1 MCERTGFSPKAPR
14 TKTCPF
20 LDCIARV
27 TKGDATSAL
36 ATRAPCAERPPRLVA
51 AVATSTVALARSFST
66 SGRCVASD
74 MIVMPP
80 MECPASTAS
89 CTSVAS
95 RTAVRSCASVSIVS
109 GAVPL
114 VLAPWPRWS

>member
-27 TKGDATSAL
+27 TSGDATNAL
-36 ATRAPCAERPPRLVA
+36 ATRAPCAEPPTRLVA
-51 AVATSTVALARSFST
+51 AVATSTVAFARSLST
-66 SGRCVASD
+66 SGRWVAKD

-80 MECPASTAS
+80 MECPASTALR
-89 CTSVAS
+89 TSVAS
-95 RTAVRSCASVSIVS
+95 STAVRSCASVSIVS
-109 GAVPL
+109 GAVPR
-114 VLAPWPRWS
+114 VLAP